1 MKFHKTSIY
10 LLIISF
16 VGILYSD
23 TGYNTIYLMEFEN
36 QQNEFTN
43 SHLTEA
49 LPDLIKENYEFRED
63 IKVEYAGDLRP
74 YLKQSQSNPENS
86 IKGLIINGRF
96 LTINDEFFVEF
107 EAYDIHDWK
116 RLVRRQIFCPVHDLI
131 CVHDGFLMAIEQTI
145 SPFLVNALDINATIS
160 SLEQEPKK
168 RTPGYNLD
176 DSVHEDLDKLDN
188 LNETLKKNTNDG
200 NGQQGQYGR
209 RHYREFNFKKLPP
222 NPEFTKKQNTEK
234 LINILDQILTNPY
247 DVIIGD
253 LSLSN
258 DLGTAGNVNGEIPI
272 EYSVRSSLT
281 QELFNSLP
289 HKKIMDDLGDLI
301 LQFQNSNF
309 TFDDLLLEKLALMKF
324 QLIPVIFF
332 NNRIGGIQFFILD
345 SWDNKYQEFEFQQVP
360 MILENQFRP
369 LFALTPGTDQI
380 QLDIDVSTLRIIY
393 TFSIHHEKLGEY
405 TKVAVKFMKE
415 EELNEL
421 LRRQPKE
428 D

>member
-1 MKFHKTSIY
+1 MNFQNISRYI
-10 LLIISF
+10 LLISCF
-16 VGILYSD
+16 GILYSD

-43 SHLTEA
+43 SHLKEA
-49 LPDLIKENYEFRED
+49 LPDLIKENYKFRED
-63 IKVEYAGDLRP
+63 INVEYAGDLRP
-74 YLKQSQSNPENS
+74 YLEQNQSNPENS

-96 LTINDEFFVEF
+96 LTNNDEFFVEF

-145 SPFLVNALDINATIS
+145 SPFLVNALNINATIS

-176 DSVHEDLDKLDN
+176 DNVNEDLDKLDN
-188 LNETLKKNTNDG
+188 LNETLKNNINDG
-200 NGQQGQYGR
+200 NGQQGQYGS
-209 RHYREFNFKKLPP
+209 RHYREFNFKDLPP
-222 NPEFTKKQNTEK
+222 DPEFTRKQNTDK
-234 LINILDQILTNPY
+234 LISILDQILTNPY

-258 DLGTAGNVNGEIPI
+258 DPSISGNVNGEIPI

-289 HKKIMDDLGDLI
+289 HEKIMDDLGDLI
-301 LQFQNSNF
+301 LQFPNSNF
-309 TFDDLLLEKLALMKF
+309 TFDELLLEKLALMKF

-345 SWDNKYQEFEFQQVP
+345 SWDDKYQEFEFQQVP
-360 MILENQFRP
+360 MIIENQFRP
-369 LFALTPGTDQI
+369 LFAITPGTDQI
-380 QLDIDVSTLRIIY
+380 QLDLDVSTLKIIY
-393 TFSIHHEKLGEY
+393 QFSIPHEKFGEY

-415 EELNEL
+415 EELNKL
-421 LRRQPKE
+421 LRRQSQG